1 MFKTALLPI
10 FVIYFSKCLKFLS
23 ILSLHCFLLLFCFV
37 VWNISNVQE
46 MFQILNNLSVKT
58 SILGLG
64 FVSKYTL
71 ISMRFFLI
79 QGMWTRILKF
89 QRVTHNVVT
98 IWQFSSFY
106 NLQDTRF
113 SILEDC
119 ILLCHCTGC
128 DSSYFIFWLIGCKAK
143 LLVGVFNSN

>member
-23 ILSLHCFLLLFCFV
+23 ILSLHCFLLLFRFV

-46 MFQILNNLSVKT
+46 MFQILNNLSVET
-58 SILGLG
+58 SIPDLG

-71 ISMRFFLI
+71 ISTRFFLI
-79 QGMWTRILKF
+79 PGMWTRILKF

-98 IWQFSSFY
+98 IWQFGSFY
-106 NLQDTRF
+106 NLQDTIF
-113 SILEDC
+113 SILVYC
-119 ILLCHCTGC
+119 ILLCHCIGC
-128 DSSYFIFWLIGCKAK
+128 NSYFIFWLIGCKAQGAI
-143 LLVGVFNSN
+143 VHNDV

>member
-1 MFKTALLPI
+1 MLKTALLPI
-10 FVIYFSKCLKFLS
+10 FVIYLAKCLKFLS
-23 ILSLHCFLLLFCFV
+23 ILSLHCFLLLFRFV

-58 SILGLG
+58 SIPGLG

-71 ISMRFFLI
+71 ISTRFFLS

-113 SILEDC
+113 SILVYC

-128 DSSYFIFWLIGCKAK
+128 NSSYFIFWLIGCK
-143 LLVGVFNSN
+143 VQGVIVHNDV